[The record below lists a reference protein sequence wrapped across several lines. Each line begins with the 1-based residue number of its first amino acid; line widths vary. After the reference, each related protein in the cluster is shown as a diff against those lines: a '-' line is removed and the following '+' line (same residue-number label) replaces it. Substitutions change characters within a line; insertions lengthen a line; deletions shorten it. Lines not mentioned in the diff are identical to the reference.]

1 MYMYLFYVGGNFE
14 LSDKWKKEFLSE
26 YCVSFVEVFDLVI
39 DIWSEGLEFFNVFCG
54 VGQKKMRVLFVLRI
68 NFIQNC

>member
-1 MYMYLFYVGGNFE
+1 MYFVVDLNDIIMYMYLFYVGGNFE

-54 VGQKKMRVLFVLRI
+54 VG
-68 NFIQNC
+68 